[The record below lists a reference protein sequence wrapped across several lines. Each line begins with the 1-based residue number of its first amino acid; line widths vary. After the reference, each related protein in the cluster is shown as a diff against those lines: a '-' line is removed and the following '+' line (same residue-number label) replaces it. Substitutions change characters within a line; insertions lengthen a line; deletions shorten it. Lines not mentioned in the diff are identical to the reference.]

1 LLQTSFRRPGARPQ
15 LGAATWIASG
25 ITIEEVQI
33 ALAMDIRRMGRH
45 PTETQTLEIGRR
57 RIRLQHTIDE
67 FIAGAQRYLGDDYD
81 EDDNIQDMDVD
92 FAGDPPDSTD
102 EESDDDA
109 EPGGNPRV
117 LFRPERV
124 LIPLPSN
131 LGLDRCELLGIGGL
145 IRQEITLRE
154 GQANDMLHAIRVH
167 LADKAVLFRT
177 TVRPARSQVTT
188 TRAWSQVHSV
198 ERIINLNSTIYK
210 KCRTQLSKLGAEHLL
225 EKYRELEKSD
235 LKATSAVTD
244 PNARGQRNSTLPWFW
259 SLDVQGDSVSN
270 DWMNECEWYSP
281 VPHLCGIRL
290 TPPGI

>member
-1 LLQTSFRRPGARPQ
+1 SRKYKEAKRGTTESSQAFEELYDATDPDMVVRWEEQEKVAQASRIDNPSALDFYDVRLNKGESRKEIELDLLQTSFRRPGARPQ

-45 PTETQTLEIGRR
+45 PTETQTLEIGHR

-92 FAGDPPDSTD
+92 FAGDLPDSTD

-117 LFRPERV
+117 LFQPERV

-131 LGLDRCELLGIGGL
+131 LGMDR
-145 IRQEITLRE
+145 
-154 GQANDMLHAIRVH
+154 
-167 LADKAVLFRT
+167 
-177 TVRPARSQVTT
+177 
-188 TRAWSQVHSV
+188 
-198 ERIINLNSTIYK
+198 
-210 KCRTQLSKLGAEHLL
+210 
-225 EKYRELEKSD
+225 
-235 LKATSAVTD
+235 
-244 PNARGQRNSTLPWFW
+244 
-259 SLDVQGDSVSN
+259 
-270 DWMNECEWYSP
+270 
-281 VPHLCGIRL
+281 
-290 TPPGI
+290 